1 MNILENLSYLLS
13 YPQVWQFL
21 NYIVKVSILVQL
33 VTDRLVDIYC
43 SEDFFNNDFE
53 ILVYW
58 LI

>member
-43 SEDFFNNDFE
+43 SDDFFNNDFE
-53 ILVYW
+53 ILVY
-58 LI
+58 